1 MAPPGRA
8 RDRSRARSAPTPGG
22 KPLGRVGRKTEFG
35 GPRFLGVTGRREGW
49 LRIVIPERENG
60 EHAWIRAEKATAV
73 RHGRLVHID
82 RSERRLTVRDGDRA
96 VLRVPV
102 AVGRAEHPTPVGRY
116 AVTDKLEM
124 GGPGTTYGCC
134 ALALTGHQTDLPSGW
149 AGGDRL
155 AIHGTSDPSSIG
167 LAASTGCLR
176 ASDRDLRRLMRQVP
190 LGAPVFDQSLTTSAP
205 VASNGSART
214 SAQPAHSSCER
225 REDGARRVVGAPDEH
240 GRAGAGDRRADRAER
255 AGAADEL
262 PSSAGRGAR
271 AAAGAAGRRAR
282 GRRGPSRRA

>member
-1 MAPPGRA
+1 MRRALLLLLALALAGCAGDDAAPRGPAPAEAATAPSATPEPVEAEPAAPPAPKWRHLVA
-8 RDRSRARSAPTPGG
+8 RVKERSAFRAAPDG

-60 EHAWIRAEKATAV
+60 EHAWIRAAKA
-73 RHGRLVHID
+73 RLFGTDVSIHVD

-96 VLRVPV
+96 VLRIPV
-102 AVGRAEHPTPVGRY
+102 AVGRAEHPTPLGRY
-116 AVTDKLEM
+116 AVTDKLDM

-134 ALALTGHQTDLPSGW
+134 AVALTGHQTDLPSGW

-176 ASDRDLRRLMRQVP
+176 ASHRDLRRLMRRAP
-190 LGAPVFDQSLTTSAP
+190 LGAPVW
-205 VASNGSART
+205 V
-214 SAQPAHSSCER
+214 
-225 REDGARRVVGAPDEH
+225 
-240 GRAGAGDRRADRAER
+240 RA
-255 AGAADEL
+255 
-262 PSSAGRGAR
+262 
-271 AAAGAAGRRAR
+271 
-282 GRRGPSRRA
+282 